1 MSGPFLTKVISAWDY
16 RQSDLSA
23 FCVPFEADREQL
35 AESLLFLRKKYAC
48 RTGVD
53 TVESGDIVTI
63 RCRSE
68 KTKFNKDNITVNIGK
83 NLYSR
88 ELETQLIGLSV
99 GEERNLIADDAAV
112 SVQVLKAERT
122 ALPELTDEFVE
133 KTFRDFHTYAD
144 LESWY
149 INDQLEDHI
158 KQQAALAADELRHQ
172 ALEKSEIMVDKGECA
187 RARASGEKI
196 VREHWAFNG
205 FPLDQMTDGQAQ
217 EILGYS
223 SAQAYIDWFADLSEE
238 DVSYAALGYE
248 LLLAEGR
255 APTEESYR
263 DAIRK
268 MVEEEGVT
276 EEQLKDYT
284 FTAYASQ
291 VCSEHYYSVLETYAY
306 QIIKE
311 KLS

>member
-23 FCVPFEADREQL
+23 FCVPFETDREQL

-53 TVESGDIVTI
+53 TVKSGDIVTI

-172 ALEKSEIMVDKGECA
+172 ALEKSEIMVDEGERA

-255 APTEESYR
+255 VPTEESYR
-263 DAIRK
+263 DVIRK